1 MLAHL
6 MLWSQAQKYWVTLDP
21 IYNSGLLDNFFGES
35 TNQFLDARQSFRRV
49 MWSSYRRPKTTYC
62 LMISDRLPVFEML
75 INFYSMV

>member
-35 TNQFLDARQSFRRV
+35 TN
-49 MWSSYRRPKTTYC
+49 
-62 LMISDRLPVFEML
+62 
-75 INFYSMV
+75 